1 MGRVL
6 ILVGLI
12 RGRFVWVVSILVKS
26 LLGRCLGGFLLVL
39 YLFTLLLFFL
49 GVCDGFV
56 SLCGGDGGCGWVC
69 SVV

>member
-26 LLGRCLGGFLLVL
+26 LLGRCLGGFFV
-39 YLFTLLLFFL
+39 
-49 GVCDGFV
+49 GFV
-56 SLCGGDGGCGWVC
+56 LVYVVIFFGGV
-69 SVV
+69 